1 MNSIIQK
8 KKDTELTIKTMDLTF
23 IGLMEKNTTNDE
35 PDEAIDN

>member
-1 MNSIIQK
+1 MNSIIQ
-8 KKDTELTIKTMDLTF
+8 KKDTELTIKIMDLTF